1 MPKPGEVGNQGMQP
15 DVDKDVV
22 EVGMLPEVDKDVV
35 EEGMLPEVDKGNV
48 EEGMLPEVDK
58 GVVEVGTFLEEVGTF
73 LEEVVRMGMQPQEED
88 KQTSRVQKPQSQ
100 KLGRSGSH
108 LAERLL

>member
-1 MPKPGEVGNQGMQP
+1 MPKPAEVGNQGMQP

-22 EVGMLPEVDKDVV
+22 E
-35 EEGMLPEVDKGNV
+35 EGMLLEVDKGNV
-48 EEGMLPEVDK
+48 EVGTFLEVDK
-58 GVVEVGTFLEEVGTF
+58 GVVEVGTFLEVDKGVVEVGTF

>member
-1 MPKPGEVGNQGMQP
+1 MPKPAEVGNQGMQP

-22 EVGMLPEVDKDVV
+22 E
-35 EEGMLPEVDKGNV
+35 EGMLLEVDNGNV
-48 EEGMLPEVDK
+48 EVGTFLEVDK

-73 LEEVVRMGMQPQEED
+73 LEEVVHMGMQPQEED

>member
-1 MPKPGEVGNQGMQP
+1 MQP

-22 EVGMLPEVDKDVV
+22 E
-35 EEGMLPEVDKGNV
+35 EGMLLEVDKGNV
-48 EEGMLPEVDK
+48 EVGTFLEVDKGVVEVGTFLEVDK

-73 LEEVVRMGMQPQEED
+73 LEEVVRMGMQPQEEED

-100 KLGRSGSH
+100 KLGRSVSH